1 MRKNSKVVV
10 LLMAILAFAIVLSG
24 CTRVDPGHVGIKVNM
39 AGSDRGVD
47 KLPIVTGWVTYLPGA
62 TQVFQYPT
70 FMQTATWTQSPH
82 EGSPDNEEIT
92 WNTSDQVTVTA
103 DINLSYHLD
112 SEKVPNFYVQ
122 FRSDDLAFFTH
133 GYLRNVARDAFNNIG
148 SRYSFDDVNGPK
160 KEEILGK
167 VRERIN
173 ADVTKYGVIVEQF
186 GFIGALRPPENII
199 NSINLKT
206 QAIQKAMQAENELR
220 EAEAQAKKVVANA
233 EGAAQANERLARSI
247 SPQLLEWRKLEVTDK
262 AVSKWD
268 GRRPMVEGSHSGLL
282 LNINPNQ
289 P

>member
-1 MRKNSKVVV
+1 
-10 LLMAILAFAIVLSG
+10 
-24 CTRVDPGHVGIKVNM
+24 
-39 AGSDRGVD
+39 
-47 KLPIVTGWVTYLPGA
+47 
-62 TQVFQYPT
+62 
-70 FMQTATWTQSPH
+70 
-82 EGSPDNEEIT
+82 
-92 WNTSDQVTVTA
+92 
-103 DINLSYHLD
+103 
-112 SEKVPNFYVQ
+112 
-122 FRSDDLAFFTH
+122 
-133 GYLRNVARDAFNNIG
+133 
-148 SRYSFDDVNGPK
+148 
-160 KEEILGK
+160 
-167 VRERIN
+167 
-173 ADVTKYGVIVEQF
+173 
-186 GFIGALRPPENII
+186 LRPPENII